1 MSRALFPVLLVAV
14 LAAALLGH
22 WLAPHDPTE
31 PLGVPWRGP
40 APGHP
45 LGTDALGRDV
55 WSRVLAG
62 GGELLTVSVAAA
74 VCASAVGVVGGL
86 AAGWAAGAVDRALTA
101 AADLMLAVPSL
112 LLALVAAVALPGRA
126 AVVVATVCGGAPLTL
141 RVVRDAVRS
150 VRASGY
156 VEAARCRGERPASIL
171 FREVLPAVRGLVAAD
186 LGLRLVVALQV
197 ASALGVLGFGAS
209 PPAPD
214 WALMLR
220 ENMAGAAMN
229 PWAVAAPAAALG
241 ATTVVLALAAQ
252 FSPRRDGVRP
262 RRRGFTRRRKEVL
275 DGGGSGGFDGFGG

>member
-1 MSRALFPVLLVAV
+1 
-14 LAAALLGH
+14 
-22 WLAPHDPTE
+22 
-31 PLGVPWRGP
+31 
-40 APGHP
+40 
-45 LGTDALGRDV
+45 
-55 WSRVLAG
+55 
-62 GGELLTVSVAAA
+62 
-74 VCASAVGVVGGL
+74 
-86 AAGWAAGAVDRALTA
+86 
-101 AADLMLAVPSL
+101 
-112 LLALVAAVALPGRA
+112 
-126 AVVVATVCGGAPLTL
+126 
-141 RVVRDAVRS
+141 
-150 VRASGY
+150 
-156 VEAARCRGERPASIL
+156 AARCRGERPASIL

>member
-1 MSRALFPVLLVAV
+1 MSRPLLAVLLVAV
-14 LAAALLGH
+14 PATALLGP
-22 WLAPHDPTE
+22 WLAPHDPTT
-31 PLGVPWRGP
+31 PLGTPWLGP
-40 APGHP
+40 VPGHP

-62 GGELLTVSVAAA
+62 GGELLAVSVTAA

-86 AAGWAAGAVDRALTA
+86 AAGWAGGLADRALTA
-101 AADLMLAVPSL
+101 AADLMLALPSL
-112 LLALVAAVALPGRA
+112 LLALVAAVALPGRT

-156 VEAARCRGERPASIL
+156 VEAALCRGERSASVL
-171 FREVLPAVRGLVAAD
+171 VREVLPAVRGLVAAD
-186 LGLRLVVALQV
+186 LGLRLVVALQI

-241 ATTVVLALAAQ
+241 ATTVVLALSVQ
-252 FSPRRDGVRP
+252 LSS
-262 RRRGFTRRRKEVL
+262 RRGGARPLRPAPARRKEPAR
-275 DGGGSGGFDGFGG
+275 G

>member
-1 MSRALFPVLLVAV
+1 MTRVLFSVLLAAV
-14 LAAALLGH
+14 LATAALGH
-22 WLAPHDPTE
+22 WLAPLDPTAHV
-31 PLGVPWRGP
+31 GAPWRGP
-40 APGHP
+40 VPEHP

-62 GGELLTVSVAAA
+62 GGRLLAVSVTAA
-74 VCASAVGVVGGL
+74 VCASLVGVVGGL
-86 AAGWAAGAVDRALTA
+86 VAGWAGGAADRALTA

-150 VRASGY
+150 IRESGY
-156 VEAARCRGERPASIL
+156 VEAALCRGERTASVL
-171 FREVLPAVRGLVAAD
+171 TREVLPAARGLVAAD

-197 ASALGVLGFGAS
+197 ASALGVLGFGVS
-209 PPAPD
+209 PPEPD

-229 PWAVAAPAAALG
+229 PWAVAAPATALG
-241 ATTVVLALAAQ
+241 VTTVVLALSAQ
-252 FSPRRDGVRP
+252 FSSRRDGVR
-262 RRRGFTRRRKEVL
+262 TRHRSSMRKENH
-275 DGGGSGGFDGFGG
+275 DA